1 MDRSIAVPATEAS
14 RNRQDA
20 IVAHRSLRLHETMLL
35 SVCVCQDIQS
45 SRTFW
50 SLPEDRSEFQVSAIL
65 GQMNPTITQTC
76 LRDPPPSALP
86 LTGRVLKGIASQI
99 MFLQSG

>member
-1 MDRSIAVPATEAS
+1 MDRSIVDLVTEVS

-20 IVAHRSLRLHETMLL
+20 IVAHRSLRFHEAMLL
-35 SVCVCQDIQS
+35 SVCVCQDVRS

-50 SLPEDRSEFQVSAIL
+50 SLPEDRSEFQVSAVL
-65 GQMNPTITQTC
+65 GQMNPVITQTC
-76 LRDPPPSALP
+76 LREAPPSALP